1 MMLMQ
6 IAGMYLQQ
14 YNLAC
19 TAELNITQRELAD
32 DALRRQQQQRGQRS
46 TSRPR

>member
-6 IAGMYLQQ
+6 IAGVYLHQ
-14 YNLAC
+14 YGLNCAS
-19 TAELNITQRELAD
+19 ELNITQRELAD
-32 DALRRQQQQRGQRS
+32 DALRRQQQQRSQRS